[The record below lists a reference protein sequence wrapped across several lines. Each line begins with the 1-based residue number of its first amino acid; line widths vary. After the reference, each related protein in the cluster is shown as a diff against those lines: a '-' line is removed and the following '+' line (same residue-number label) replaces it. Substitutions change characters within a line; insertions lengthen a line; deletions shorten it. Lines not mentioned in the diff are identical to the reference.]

1 MLVLRR
7 AGVVLIV
14 AALGLGIEGAVAGAK
29 KHKWP
34 SHVSLTHPSSTVFTG
49 AVTSKFK
56 ACRSQRLV
64 TLYYTDP
71 TTGQTQPLSV
81 QRTDKF
87 GKYRVDLTQPAYGGN
102 YQAQVPRVSKQRINI
117 CRAGQ
122 SNVVAVAGVPPA
134 P

>member
-1 MLVLRR
+1 MVLRR

-14 AALGLGIEGAVAGAK
+14 VMLGLGIGGAVAGVK

-34 SHVSLTHPSSTVFTG
+34 SQVSLTHPSSTQFSG
-49 AVTSKFK
+49 AVTSKFTP
-56 ACRSQRLV
+56 CRSQRLV

-71 TTGQTQPLSV
+71 ITGQTQPLSV

-87 GKYRVDLTQPAYGGN
+87 GKYRIDLTQPAYAGK
-102 YQAQVPRVSKQRINI
+102 YQAQVPKVSKRRTEI

-122 SNVVAVAGVPPA
+122 STVISVTRVPPA